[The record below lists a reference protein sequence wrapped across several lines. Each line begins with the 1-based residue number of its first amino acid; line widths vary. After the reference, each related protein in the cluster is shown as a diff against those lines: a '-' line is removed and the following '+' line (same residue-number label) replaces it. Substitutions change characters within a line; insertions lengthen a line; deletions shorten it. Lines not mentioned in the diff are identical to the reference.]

1 MMNVLLI
8 VYVALVGLVV
18 LVMNRWER
26 AMKVPGMGPRVSEAS
41 ISLSPGRGLGR
52 GPTRAADSPCSCP
65 TVFPRAKA
73 SALTRTHG
81 RALRGAGARL
91 PRRGGAVGAGQPG
104 ILATM
109 WKWTPLL
116 AQGFALNIAI
126 SFLAMAIGTGA
137 GFLLGIAQ
145 ISLVAPVREAS
156 WFATQFFR
164 NSPWLVLLFYCML
177 LLPFE
182 LVVGG
187 TVIPLP
193 GWMKATVGLALPV
206 MANVSE
212 IVRGAIQSIP
222 YGQWESAESLAFTRR
237 QTLWMIILP
246 QCIRR
251 MTPPWMNLYAILT
264 VATPLT
270 SIVGV
275 NEAMTLTQD
284 ALAAEAVGRSCWCR
298 STSISCSGFSSTA
311 TRSRARPR
319 RSRRGPPCR

>member
-1 MMNVLLI
+1 
-8 VYVALVGLVV
+8 
-18 LVMNRWER
+18 
-26 AMKVPGMGPRVSEAS
+26 
-41 ISLSPGRGLGR
+41 
-52 GPTRAADSPCSCP
+52 
-65 TVFPRAKA
+65 
-73 SALTRTHG
+73 
-81 RALRGAGARL
+81 
-91 PRRGGAVGAGQPG
+91 
-104 ILATM
+104 
-109 WKWTPLL
+109 
-116 AQGFALNIAI
+116 
-126 SFLAMAIGTGA
+126 
-137 GFLLGIAQ
+137 
-145 ISLVAPVREAS
+145 VRKIS

-212 IVRGAIQSIP
+212 LVRGAIQSIP

-246 QCIRR
+246 QCIKR

-284 ALAAEAVGRSCWCR
+284 ALAAEAGRPELLVPFYLYLLAWFFLYCYPIAR
-298 STSISCSGFSSTA
+298 ATQALEARTA
-311 TRSRARPR
+311 VR
-319 RSRRGPPCR
+319 

>member
-1 MMNVLLI
+1 MNRQFRTDLPVLGPLPPALSREPLSSAFRGGRLQLRPMHGL
-8 VYVALVGLVV
+8 VLFLALVLACGV
-18 LVMNRWER
+18 
-26 AMKVPGMGPRVSEAS
+26 AEAQTE
-41 ISLSPGRGLGR
+41 P
-52 GPTRAADSPCSCP
+52 
-65 TVFPRAKA
+65 
-73 SALTRTHG
+73 
-81 RALRGAGARL
+81 
-91 PRRGGAVGAGQPG
+91 GQPG
-104 ILATM
+104 ILATIL
-109 WKWTPLL
+109 KWTPLL
-116 AQGFALNIAI
+116 ASGFALNIAI
-126 SFLAMAIGTGA
+126 SFLAMAIGTAA
-137 GFLLGIAQ
+137 GFLLGIGQ
-145 ISLVAPVREAS
+145 ISLIKPLRKSA

-182 LVVGG
+182 IVVGR

-193 GWMKATVGLALPV
+193 DWMKATVGLALPV

-212 IVRGAIQSIP
+212 LVRGAVQSIP

-246 QCIRR
+246 QCIKR

-284 ALAAEAVGRSCWCR
+284 ALAAEGRNELLVPMYFYLLAWFFIYCYPIARATQALERRTAVQ
-298 STSISCSGFSSTA
+298 
-311 TRSRARPR
+311 
-319 RSRRGPPCR
+319 